1 MLVCY
6 KCKNF
11 QIRYNDHIHK
21 YGCKALGFKSP
32 DSNWYWLHMPCP
44 YFEENPKR
52 NNKIKK
58 NDSAD
63 EKQTEIKS
71 DFSNN
76 NNKIN
81 IIV

>member
-1 MLVCY
+1 MLLCY

-11 QIRYNDHIHK
+11 QIRYSDPSHK

-52 NNKIKK
+52 HQTKK
-58 NDSAD
+58 NSDAPKSGND
-63 EKQTEIKS
+63 VFFKKEKKG
-71 DFSNN
+71 
-76 NNKIN
+76 IN
-81 IIV
+81 III